1 MKSNNT
7 YLNIL
12 SSYAYLGKNKN
23 FTENLF
29 NSSVNGDINVM
40 IDSGAFTLFNAKQNR
55 GWLTLDTYCDYLE
68 KYSQYCEKYVM
79 LDVIGNDDLSKEN
92 YEKMLDRGFN
102 PMFVFTMVDNDYEY
116 LKKAVNNNKHLCV
129 AGGVTTKGDWMTKRF
144 QDVYKQT
151 SALIHGLGYVTYP
164 KIFQLPLHS
173 VDSSSWIQASQI
185 YGTICYF
192 DNGMKGVQY
201 SDILKNKK
209 KLPYQL
215 QWLFERFEI
224 TPKML
229 LNIENSKGN
238 KSIQSMMSI
247 IAYLEYQ
254 KLAKRKDLNLFLA
267 VSNDSQLNSI
277 LNINEMYN
285 TDKLTYERFK
295 NK

>member
-1 MKSNNT
+1 
-7 YLNIL
+7 
-12 SSYAYLGKNKN
+12 
-23 FTENLF
+23 
-29 NSSVNGDINVM
+29 
-40 IDSGAFTLFNAKQNR
+40 
-55 GWLTLDTYCDYLE
+55 
-68 KYSQYCEKYVM
+68 
-79 LDVIGNDDLSKEN
+79 
-92 YEKMLDRGFN
+92 
-102 PMFVFTMVDNDYEY
+102 
-116 LKKAVNNNKHLCV
+116 
-129 AGGVTTKGDWMTKRF
+129 MTKRF

-151 SALIHGLGYVTYP
+151 NALIHGLGYVTYP

-185 YGTICYF
+185 YGAICYF

-215 QWLFERFEI
+215 QSLFERFEI

-238 KSIQSMMSI
+238 KSIQSMLSI

-254 KLAKRKDLNLFLA
+254 KLSKRKDLNLFLA
-267 VSNDSQLNSI
+267 VSNNSQLNSI

>member
-40 IDSGAFTLFNAKQNR
+40 IDSGAFTLFNAKQDR
-55 GWLTLDTYCDYLE
+55 GWLTLDSYCNYLE
-68 KYSQYCEKYVM
+68 KYAQYCEKYVM
-79 LDVIGNDDLSKEN
+79 LDVIGNDDASKEN

-116 LKKAVNNNKHLCV
+116 LKNAVNNNKHLCV

-151 SALIHGLGYVTYP
+151 NALIHGLGYVTYP

-215 QWLFERFEI
+215 QNLFERFEI

-229 LNIENSKGN
+229 SNVENSKGN
-238 KSIQSMMSI
+238 KSIQSMMSV

-285 TDKLTYERFK
+285 TDKLTYEKFK
-295 NK
+295 IK